1 MSTSPS
7 TRDPRDP
14 LNGQVS
20 PQVLGHSREPRPIIG
35 IRDSGVGGL
44 TVARAIR
51 QVLAPARLL
60 YFADTAHVPYGDR
73 EPDEVKFFA
82 LSISRFLLR
91 AGAQTIVFACNTTS
105 AYALDDARAE
115 FSVPI
120 VGMIEPGA
128 RAALESTQSGRV
140 GVLATQATVDSGV
153 YSRTLL
159 GLRSDAQVREIGCP
173 LLVPLVESE
182 RAESAQAQEAARKYL
197 QPLIEACCD
206 TVILGC
212 THYPLL
218 LPVLRAQAPR
228 IRFIDPAHAVARE
241 VALQARALPAPMGAA
256 SQDASDV
263 FYVSGAREG
272 VRHWIQNLLGLP
284 SPRIEAGPVF
294 ERCDEHTHL
303 ATRA

>member
-1 MSTSPS
+1 MSLGSDS
-7 TRDPRDP
+7 A
-14 LNGQVS
+14 GAS
-20 PQVLGHSREPRPIIG
+20 APQVLEPRPVIG

-51 QVLAPARLL
+51 KVLAPARLL

-82 LSISRFLLR
+82 LSISRFLL
-91 AGAQTIVFACNTTS
+91 AQGAQALVFACNTTS

-115 FSVPI
+115 FSVPV

-128 RAALESTQSGRV
+128 RAALEATRSGRV

-159 GLRSDAQVREIGCP
+159 SLRSDAWVREVGCP
-173 LLVPLVESE
+173 RLVPLVEGE
-182 RAESAQAQEAARKYL
+182 RTEGAEAEQAARKYL
-197 QPLIEACCD
+197 GPLIESCCD

-218 LPVLRAQAPR
+218 LPVLRAVAPG

-241 VALQARALPAPMGAA
+241 VEVQSRSLPASARAAG
-256 SQDASDV
+256 SGDESDL
-263 FYVSGAREG
+263 FYVSGESDG
-272 VRHWIQNLLGLP
+272 VRHWIQKLLGLP
-284 SPRIEAGPVF
+284 SPRLEPGPIF
-294 ERCDEHTHL
+294 ERAGVPEPEHSATL
-303 ATRA
+303 A